1 MDCRIGHFWLRF
13 HWTRVKNGPFFK
25 FDFLDY
31 RMGKQRAILA
41 GQIPLSAPL
50 VDAVMNFQ
58 PNYNLKIRALASAAF
73 TLDFRRGHRRK
84 QAAPSRT
91 PSE

>member
-1 MDCRIGHFWLRF
+1 
-13 HWTRVKNGPFFK
+13 
-25 FDFLDY
+25 
-31 RMGKQRAILA
+31 MGKQSAILAVADLA

-58 PNYNLKIRALASAAF
+58 PNYKLKIRALASAAF